1 MITPDMFNE
10 EGHLISRDVLPPSIL
25 NTILDPRVE
34 IDIDCVCASA
44 LPADEKEAVYD
55 KLKAPILNNMRGVGV
70 PKRADLFL
78 LATEICE
85 RTKATKH
92 INPNFQ
98 TDRLVTAVL
107 KLMIYEVS
115 KDIQESRKKAE
126 NIVGSAYELIRMC
139 VTDKFQ
145 IIERDPVNKE
155 ESLKTVPFADVVT
168 LNDCITEVCRDGSLD
183 PFAGPVFTKG
193 MMKGYRFFHTVLL
206 RLDSKDRLL
215 TKSTKV
221 AAAYP
226 AVKLYFDNP
235 ERTKAHFDVLWIAA
249 QWLINASE
257 EMVMHKRGEVLT
269 EWPAWRDQIQR
280 QMDEF
285 KENRKPGARPS
296 EIEFALAAAHR
307 KMMDALLAID
317 FERRRIKAYQDH
329 TLIVTPRPKQ
339 TKGESSKGESSKGE
353 SSKGKSSKGKSSKGV
368 SSK

>member
-25 NTILDPRVE
+25 NTILDPHVE

-44 LPADEKEAVYD
+44 LTADEKEAVYD
-55 KLKAPILNNMRGVGV
+55 KLKGPILENMRGCT
-70 PKRADLFL
+70 A
-78 LATEICE
+78 
-85 RTKATKH
+85 
-92 INPNFQ
+92 
-98 TDRLVTAVL
+98 DRLVTAVL
-107 KLMIYEVS
+107 KLMIYDVS
-115 KDIQESRKKAE
+115 KDIQESRKKGE

-145 IIERDPVNKE
+145 IIERDPVKKE
-155 ESLKTVPFADVVT
+155 ETLKTVPFADVVT
-168 LNDCITEVCRDGSLD
+168 LNDCITEVCRDGNLN

-257 EMVMHKRGEVLT
+257 ELVMHKKGDVIT

-317 FERRRIKAYQDH
+317 FERRRIKAYQDY
-329 TLIVTPRPKQ
+329 TLIVKPRPQQ
-339 TKGESSKGESSKGE
+339 TKGESSKGES
-353 SSKGKSSKGKSSKGV
+353 
-368 SSK
+368 

>member
-25 NTILDPRVE
+25 NTILDPYVE

-78 LATEICE
+78 VATEICE

-126 NIVGSAYELIRMC
+126 NIVGSAYELIHG
-139 VTDKFQ
+139 
-145 IIERDPVNKE
+145 N
-155 ESLKTVPFADVVT
+155 
-168 LNDCITEVCRDGSLD
+168 LD
-183 PFAGPVFTKG
+183 PFAGPIFTKG

-221 AAAYP
+221 AAAYL

-257 EMVMHKRGEVLT
+257 ELVMHKKAEVIT

-317 FERRRIKAYQDH
+317 FERRRINAYQDH
-329 TLIVTPRPKQ
+329 TLTVKPRPQQ
-339 TKGESSKGESSKGE
+339 TKGESSKGKP
-353 SSKGKSSKGKSSKGV
+353 SKGV
-368 SSK
+368 STKGES